1 MKKKYKSK
9 IFNDPVYGF
18 ISVNDEFIMQIIDHP
33 VFQRLRRIKQMGLAH
48 FVYPG
53 AHHTRFHHA
62 LGAMHLMHEAIIV
75 LREKGVV
82 ITDDEQRGALAAIL
96 LHDCGHGPFS
106 HALEGVVIPNFHHE
120 KISLALMNQLNQEF
134 NGALD
139 IAISIFSGKYHK
151 TFLNQLVSGQ
161 LDIDRL
167 DYLQRDSFYTGV
179 SEGVIGADRII
190 KLIDVYENNLV
201 VEEKGVYSIEKFLI
215 ARRLMYWQVYLHKT
229 VIAAEMMILKIF
241 KRAKWLTLQ
250 GENLFAGNSLSYFLR
265 LKSDDN
271 AFTMEELLENFSK
284 IDDTDIWASIKEWQY
299 HHDVILSDLC
309 KRIMSRR
316 LFKIK
321 LSHEPIP
328 KSIRDRHIEMIL
340 ERDISHDDLSYYLIE
355 GQVDNTI
362 YNASNNP
369 IKIVQKNGLVA
380 DITAVSET
388 IKQLQEIENQKKFYI
403 CYPVFEAESF
413 N

>member
-1 MKKKYKSK
+1 MKKYKSK

-18 ISVNDEFIMQIIDHP
+18 ISVHDEFIMQIIDNP

-62 LGAMHLMHEAIIV
+62 LGAMHLMHEAIVV

-82 ITDDEQRGALAAIL
+82 ITEEEQRGALAAIL

-106 HALEGVVIPNFHHE
+106 HALEGIVIPDLHHE
-120 KISLALMNQLNQEF
+120 KVSLALMNQLNREF

-190 KLIDVYENNLV
+190 KLIDVYENKLV

-229 VIAAEMMILKIF
+229 VIAAETMILKIF
-241 KRAKWLTLQ
+241 KRAKWLTLN
-250 GENLFAGNSLSYFLR
+250 GENLFAGSSLSYFLY
-265 LKSDDN
+265 LKSADSEN
-271 AFTMEELLENFSK
+271 AMDELLEKFTK

-299 HHDVILSDLC
+299 HKDFILSDLC
-309 KRIMSRR
+309 QRIMSRR
-316 LFKIK
+316 LYKIK

-328 KSIRDRHIEMIL
+328 PSVRQRHLEML
-340 ERDISHDDLSYYLIE
+340 LDKEISESDLPYYLIE
-355 GQVDNTI
+355 GEVDNTI
-362 YNASNNP
+362 YNASKNP
-369 IKIVQKNGLVA
+369 IQIVQKNGLVA

-388 IKQLQEIENQKKFYI
+388 IKQLQEIENQKKYYL
-403 CYPVFEAESF
+403 CYPIL
-413 N
+413 